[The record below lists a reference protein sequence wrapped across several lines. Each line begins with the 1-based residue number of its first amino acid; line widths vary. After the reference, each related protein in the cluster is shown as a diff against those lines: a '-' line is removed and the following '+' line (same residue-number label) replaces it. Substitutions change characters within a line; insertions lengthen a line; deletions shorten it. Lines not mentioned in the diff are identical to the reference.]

1 MQQEESSLSQ
11 NMARDDP
18 AKDDPAKNYRNPAQG
33 LTLGAPKVLELV
45 LELKQYPIL
54 SRQIRERLRQEIF
67 QRGVITREDFERE
80 ARQKAIDSQRREG
93 LIDPLGEEAPDIWQR
108 RMAIISDDLTDF
120 YFAHNFPHSLFEQIV
135 QEFVTKRTPDKE
147 VVLTVNPELAPWAM
161 LFALGEQY
169 ERYPPEEK
177 VRIQHHLKESIVVLS
192 KGMLSDHLDFIGL
205 AREFLTIA
213 DLSEIRSRRIGRGK
227 IGGKAAGMLMA
238 WKIWQKVKTKEAPEF
253 ADRIAL
259 PESCFIAADVFYE
272 FQALNDLTPYMNQK
286 YKDRKEI
293 AADYPALY
301 QAYLRGT
308 FPPYVIQQLEQELAG
323 MGQAPLVVRSS
334 SLLEDNFGFS
344 FAGKYDSFFLPN
356 QGTRQENLQA
366 LLCAISAV
374 YASVLSPDA
383 LVYRRRMG
391 LLDYDERMAILIQK
405 VVGDPYRDYFF
416 PALAGVAFS
425 RNPFRWNQRIRREDG
440 MVRLVLG
447 LGTRA
452 VDRVANDYP
461 RMIALSHPTLRPE
474 MGAQTIKYSQHL
486 VDVLNLTTNE
496 CETLPVSQVIDSRF
510 PGLKLVASVNKGGY
524 VQTMVSLLDTPSPES
539 LVLTFDTLITKTDFC
554 EVMKSLLQTIEKHYK
569 RPVDIEF
576 AVRRLGNRRS
586 DKCEITLLQC
596 RPLSFRQEGQPID
609 IPTHI
614 PQEDILFSA
623 NRLVPQGIV
632 SGVRYVIWIDPRAY
646 DQIPD
651 TDTRLQLAR
660 VVGQLNYALE
670 EEQFI
675 LMGPGRWGSSNL
687 SLGVK
692 VSYADINNARMLIE
706 VALAHGNQTPE
717 VSYGTHFF
725 QDLVESQIYPLP
737 LYPDDD
743 RTTFNWDFIQNTPN
757 VLGDILPQHTRYA
770 PYIKVIDATAVTGG
784 YTIEII
790 MNGEQEK
797 ALAFVKR

>member
-1 MQQEESSLSQ
+1 MSLKTAGGEP
-11 NMARDDP
+11 ARE
-18 AKDDPAKNYRNPAQG
+18 YRNPMQS
-33 LTLGAPKVLELV
+33 LDLGAPKVLELV

-54 SRQIRERLRQEIF
+54 SNQIRERMRQEIF

-93 LIDPLGEEAPDIWQR
+93 LVDPLDEEAPDIWQR
-108 RMAIISDDLTDF
+108 RMAIIRDDLTDF
-120 YFAHNFPHSLFEQIV
+120 YFAHNFPHDLFEQIV
-135 QEFVTKRTPDKE
+135 HEFVAKRTPDKE
-147 VVLTVNPELAPWAM
+147 FVLTVNPELAPWAI

-169 ERYPPEEK
+169 ESYPPEEK
-177 VRIQHHLKESIVVLS
+177 ARIQHHLKESIVVLS
-192 KGMLSDHLDFIGL
+192 KGMLSDHLDFVGL

-213 DLSEIRSRRIGRGK
+213 DLREIRSRRIGRGK

-238 WKIWQKVKTKEAPEF
+238 WKIWQKVKDQEAPEF
-253 ADRIAL
+253 ANRIAL
-259 PESCFIAADVFYE
+259 PDSCFVAADVFYE
-272 FQALNDLTPYMNQK
+272 FQALNNLTPYMNQK
-286 YKDRKEI
+286 YKDRDEI
-293 AADYPALY
+293 EADYPTLH
-301 QAYLRGT
+301 QAYMCGK
-308 FPPYVIQQLEQELAG
+308 FPPYVVQQLEQELAG
-323 MGQAPLVVRSS
+323 MGKTPLVVRSS

-356 QGTRQENLQA
+356 QGTPKENLQA
-366 LLCAISAV
+366 LLRAISAV
-374 YASVLSPDA
+374 YASALSPDA
-383 LVYRRRMG
+383 LIYRRRMG
-391 LLDYDERMAILIQK
+391 LLDYDERMAVLIQK
-405 VVGDPYRDYFF
+405 VIGEPYRDYFF

-440 MVRLVLG
+440 MIRLVLG

-452 VDRVANDYP
+452 VDRVASDYP

-474 MGAQTIKYSQHL
+474 VGAQTIKYSQHL
-486 VDVLNLTTNE
+486 VDVLNLRTNE
-496 CETLPVSQVIDSRF
+496 CETLAASQLIDGHF
-510 PGLKLVASVNKGGY
+510 PGLKLIASIDEGGY
-524 VQTMVSLLDTPSPES
+524 VQPMLSLLNTPSPES

-576 AVRRLGNRRS
+576 AVRRLSDRS
-586 DKCEITLLQC
+586 ADRCEITLLQC
-596 RPLSFRQEGQPID
+596 RPLSFRQEGQPIA
-609 IPTHI
+609 IPAHI
-614 PQEDILFSA
+614 PPDDTIFSA

-632 SGVRYVIWIDPRAY
+632 SGVRYIIWIDPRTY

-651 TDTRLQLAR
+651 TDTRLELAR
-660 VVGQLNYALE
+660 TVGQLNYALE
-670 EEQFI
+670 DERFI

-692 VSYADINNARMLIE
+692 VSYADISNARMLIE
-706 VALAHGNQTPE
+706 VALAHGEQTPE

-743 RTTFNWDFIQNTPN
+743 KTTFNWKFIQNSPN
-757 VLGDILPQHTRYA
+757 VLGEIIPQYAHYA
-770 PYIKVIDATAVTGG
+770 PYIKVIDVSAVTGG

-797 ALAFVKR
+797 ALAFIKR